1 MPNSA
6 SSVPAGKGGS
16 RRAPLTKCAAGTG
29 MDAPRPGRESSFVI
43 IESLRRPNITTSPSP
58 LTLSPPP
65 EGTGGLENDL
75 LVAQLADLVRSQ
87 PALGQDLVGVLAA
100 PRRGAAY
107 ARRHPRESERR
118 ADHGNLSER
127 GVRDLLDDAALECLR
142 VRHHLGHGIDGRGG
156 DIGLGQEL
164 QEPLAL
170 PLADHALE

>member
-6 SSVPAGKGGS
+6 SAVPAGKGGS

-29 MDAPRPGRESSFVI
+29 MAAPRPRRESSFVI

-58 LTLSPPP
+58 CPSPPAR
-65 EGTGGLENDL
+65 ERGDRWLENNL
-75 LVAQLADLVRSQ
+75 LVAQLADLVRGQ

-100 PRRGAAY
+100 PRRGVAY

-156 DIGLGQEL
+156 DI
-164 QEPLAL
+164 
-170 PLADHALE
+170 